1 MNFLKNLYKDNIN
14 RYSFHSVGWITIGT
28 ILTIVL
34 LLLVLYA
41 IGMYNVIFLDNYE
54 AGDEIAWALILIT
67 FLLILPFGTFSI
79 IYQFVSLRGKE
90 KKYPN
95 FRITND
101 FLTHNL
107 FYQIFSVL
115 MFFLG
120 IFIVYSCIKT
130 LFTIDIFE
138 TIVAACPS
146 MCFAFIVNFLISHFC
161 INKKINK
168 FFQNNN

>member
-90 KKYPN
+90 KN
-95 FRITND
+95 TLILELQT
-101 FLTHNL
+101 
-107 FYQIFSVL
+107 IF
-115 MFFLG
+115 
-120 IFIVYSCIKT
+120 
-130 LFTIDIFE
+130 
-138 TIVAACPS
+138 
-146 MCFAFIVNFLISHFC
+146 
-161 INKKINK
+161 
-168 FFQNNN
+168 